1 MPPTY
6 PGRREAGD
14 DVPRGKTSR
23 RGVRKAVRMPHERN
37 DAPRRLGPSNGP
49 RVSAKPARANSAIA
63 DAWWPS
69 PKDLHL
75 GMAAELEGE
84 VFLAFAISEHGS

>member
-1 MPPTY
+1 M
-6 PGRREAGD
+6 
-14 DVPRGKTSR
+14 
-23 RGVRKAVRMPHERN
+23 
-37 DAPRRLGPSNGP
+37 
-49 RVSAKPARANSAIA
+49 SAKPARANSAIA